1 MSDHNTLFDAVRA
14 EMRGRLALTR
24 TSAGMQTALEALAGA
39 MRGFRAS
46 IETSGDLAQVEGAQR
61 QLLADLLALELFVEE
76 LGDQVAEHNKQL
88 ARSLGAP
95 SAR

>member
-14 EMRGRLALTR
+14 ELRARLALTR

-46 IETSGDLAQVEGAQR
+46 IETSGDLAKVEGAQR

-76 LGDQVAEHNKQL
+76 LGDQVTEHRKHL

-95 SAR
+95 GAR